1 MADETKT
8 QIPKPTRQRGPMGRM
23 GGMRRGEKAKDF
35 KGTMRQLLGYI
46 GQHKIAVFAAVAFAV
61 CSVIFN
67 IVGPKVLGQVT
78 TKLFEGL
85 VAKVNGTGD
94 VDFDWIAKTL
104 GFLLCLYLAS
114 SVCSLIQGWLMT
126 GVTQKICYRM
136 RKEIAAKI
144 AVVPMSYFN
153 GHSKGDVLS
162 RITND
167 VDTLGQSLNQS
178 VTQLI
183 TSVTQIIGVLVMMLS
198 ISLPLTGVT
207 VLTLPAAA
215 IILTVMIHFS
225 QPYFREQQ
233 QVLGAV
239 NGIIEEDFA
248 GQNVIQVFDRA
259 EASIEEFDRQNDRL
273 FISGWRSQFLSGLMM
288 PLMSL
293 VGNMGYVGVVVVGAQ
308 LALTGNA
315 TPGDIQSFIQYVRN
329 FTQPVQ
335 QLGNV
340 SNTMQSMAAATE
352 RVFEFLAAPEEE
364 QKADAQIPEKRPGH
378 VEFDHVKFGYTPE
391 KTVIRD
397 FSCDVKPGQKVAIV
411 GPTGAGKTT
420 MVKLLMRFYDVN
432 SGAITLD
439 GHNVKDFDRSALR
452 EGFGMVLQDTW
463 LFQGTI
469 MENIRYGR
477 LDATDEEVIAA
488 AKAACADHF
497 IRTLPGGYQMELN
510 EDASNVSQGQKQLLT
525 IARAILAD
533 NKILILDEATSS
545 VDTRT
550 EQRIQTAMD
559 NLMRGRTSF
568 VIAHRLSTIK
578 DADLILV
585 MRDGDIVEQGTH
597 DHDDLLAAG
606 GFYAD
611 LYNSQFE
618 DVSA

>member
-94 VDFDWIAKTL
+94 VDFNWIAKTL

-114 SVCSLIQGWLMT
+114 SACSLIQGWLMT

-215 IILTVMIHFS
+215 IILMVMIHFS

-248 GQNVIQVFDRA
+248 SQNVIQVFDRA

-378 VEFDHVKFGYTPE
+378 VEFDHVKFGYTPD
-391 KTVIRD
+391 KTIIHD
-397 FSCDVKPGQKVAIV
+397 FSCEAQPGQTIAIV

-420 MVKLLMRFYDVN
+420 LIKLLQRFYDV
-432 SGAITLD
+432 D
-439 GHNVKDFDRSALR
+439 GGSLRVEGVDVRDWDRAALR
-452 EGFGMVLQDTW
+452 GEFAMVLQDTW
-463 LFQGTI
+463 LFNGTI
-469 MENIRYGR
+469 RENIRYGR
-477 LDATDEEVIAA
+477 PDASDAEVEAA
-488 AKAACADHF
+488 ARAARCDHF
-497 IRTLPGGYQMELN
+497 IHTLAGGYDFMIN
-510 EDASNVSQGQKQLLT
+510 EEGTNLSQGQRQLVT

-533 NKILILDEATSS
+533 RPALILDEATSN

-550 EQRIQTAMD
+550 EELIQRAMD
-559 NLMRGRTSF
+559 ALMQGRTSF
-568 VIAHRLSTIK
+568 VIAHRLSTIRN
-578 DADLILV
+578 ADVILV
-585 MRDGDIVEQGTH
+585 IRDGDIVEKGTH
-597 DHDDLLAAG
+597 DELLAQG

-611 LYNSQFE
+611 LYNSQFDE
-618 DVSA
+618 AA

>member
-8 QIPKPTRQRGPMGRM
+8 QIPKPTRRRGPMGRM
-23 GGMRRGEKAKDF
+23 GGMGRGEKAKDF

-94 VDFDWIAKTL
+94 VDFAWIAKTL

-114 SVCSLIQGWLMT
+114 SACSLIQGWLMT

-233 QVLGAV
+233 QVLGTV

-378 VEFDHVKFGYTPE
+378 VEFDHVKFGYTPD
-391 KTVIRD
+391 KTIIHD
-397 FSCDVKPGQKVAIV
+397 FSCEAQPGQTIAIV

-420 MVKLLMRFYDVN
+420 LIKLLQRFYDV
-432 SGAITLD
+432 D
-439 GHNVKDFDRSALR
+439 GGSLRVEGVDVRDWDRAALR
-452 EGFGMVLQDTW
+452 GEFAMVLQDTW
-463 LFQGTI
+463 LFNGTI
-469 MENIRYGR
+469 RENIRYGR
-477 LDATDEEVIAA
+477 PDASDAEVEAA
-488 AKAACADHF
+488 ARAARCDHF
-497 IRTLPGGYQMELN
+497 IHTLAGGYDFMIN
-510 EDASNVSQGQKQLLT
+510 EEGTNLSQGQRQLVT

-533 NKILILDEATSS
+533 RPALILDEATSN

-550 EQRIQTAMD
+550 EELIQRAMD
-559 NLMRGRTSF
+559 ALMQGRTSF
-568 VIAHRLSTIK
+568 VIAHRLSTIRN
-578 DADLILV
+578 ADVILV
-585 MRDGDIVEQGTH
+585 IRDGDIVEKGTH
-597 DHDDLLAAG
+597 DELLAQG

-611 LYNSQFE
+611 LYNSQFDE
-618 DVSA
+618 AA

>member
-1 MADETKT
+1 
-8 QIPKPTRQRGPMGRM
+8 
-23 GGMRRGEKAKDF
+23 
-35 KGTMRQLLGYI
+35 
-46 GQHKIAVFAAVAFAV
+46 
-61 CSVIFN
+61 
-67 IVGPKVLGQVT
+67 
-78 TKLFEGL
+78 
-85 VAKVNGTGD
+85 
-94 VDFDWIAKTL
+94 
-104 GFLLCLYLAS
+104 
-114 SVCSLIQGWLMT
+114 MT

-215 IILTVMIHFS
+215 IILMVMIHFS

-352 RVFEFLAAPEEE
+352 RVFEFLAAPEEK
-364 QKADAQIPEKRPGH
+364 QKSDAQIPEKRPGH
-378 VEFDHVKFGYTPE
+378 VEFDHVKFGYTPD
-391 KTVIRD
+391 KTI
-397 FSCDVKPGQKVAIV
+397 I
-411 GPTGAGKTT
+411 TT
-420 MVKLLMRFYDVN
+420 
-432 SGAITLD
+432 
-439 GHNVKDFDRSALR
+439 
-452 EGFGMVLQDTW
+452 
-463 LFQGTI
+463 
-469 MENIRYGR
+469 
-477 LDATDEEVIAA
+477 
-488 AKAACADHF
+488 
-497 IRTLPGGYQMELN
+497 
-510 EDASNVSQGQKQLLT
+510 
-525 IARAILAD
+525 
-533 NKILILDEATSS
+533 
-545 VDTRT
+545 
-550 EQRIQTAMD
+550 
-559 NLMRGRTSF
+559 
-568 VIAHRLSTIK
+568 
-578 DADLILV
+578 
-585 MRDGDIVEQGTH
+585 
-597 DHDDLLAAG
+597 
-606 GFYAD
+606 
-611 LYNSQFE
+611 
-618 DVSA
+618 

>member
-46 GQHKIAVFAAVAFAV
+46 DQHKIAVFAAVAFAV

-94 VDFDWIAKTL
+94 VDFAWIAKTL

-114 SVCSLIQGWLMT
+114 SACSLIQGWLMT

-215 IILTVMIHFS
+215 IILMVMIHFS

-233 QVLGAV
+233 QVLGTV

-378 VEFDHVKFGYTPE
+378 VEFDHVKFGYTPD
-391 KTVIRD
+391 KTIIHD
-397 FSCDVKPGQKVAIV
+397 FSCEAQPGQTIAIV

-420 MVKLLMRFYDVN
+420 LIKLLQRFYDVD
-432 SGAITLD
+432 D
-439 GHNVKDFDRSALR
+439 GSLRVEGIDVRDWDRAALR
-452 EGFGMVLQDTW
+452 GEFAMVLQDTW
-463 LFQGTI
+463 LFNGTI
-469 MENIRYGR
+469 RENIRYGR
-477 LDATDEEVIAA
+477 PDASDAEVEAA
-488 AKAACADHF
+488 ARAARCDHF
-497 IRTLPGGYQMELN
+497 IHTLAGGYDFMIN
-510 EDASNVSQGQKQLLT
+510 EEGTNLSQGQRQLVT

-533 NKILILDEATSS
+533 RPALILDEATSN

-550 EQRIQTAMD
+550 EELIQRAMD
-559 NLMRGRTSF
+559 ALMQDRTSF
-568 VIAHRLSTIK
+568 VIAHRLSTIRN
-578 DADLILV
+578 ADVILV
-585 MRDGDIVEQGTH
+585 IRDGDIVEKGTH
-597 DHDDLLAAG
+597 DELLAQG

-611 LYNSQFE
+611 LYNSQFDE
-618 DVSA
+618 AA

>member
-94 VDFDWIAKTL
+94 VDFNWIAKTL

-114 SVCSLIQGWLMT
+114 SACSLIQGWLMT

-215 IILTVMIHFS
+215 IILMVMIHFS

-259 EASIEEFDRQNDRL
+259 D
-273 FISGWRSQFLSGLMM
+273 
-288 PLMSL
+288 
-293 VGNMGYVGVVVVGAQ
+293 
-308 LALTGNA
+308 
-315 TPGDIQSFIQYVRN
+315 
-329 FTQPVQ
+329 
-335 QLGNV
+335 
-340 SNTMQSMAAATE
+340 
-352 RVFEFLAAPEEE
+352 
-364 QKADAQIPEKRPGH
+364 
-378 VEFDHVKFGYTPE
+378 
-391 KTVIRD
+391 
-397 FSCDVKPGQKVAIV
+397 
-411 GPTGAGKTT
+411 
-420 MVKLLMRFYDVN
+420 
-432 SGAITLD
+432 
-439 GHNVKDFDRSALR
+439 
-452 EGFGMVLQDTW
+452 
-463 LFQGTI
+463 
-469 MENIRYGR
+469 
-477 LDATDEEVIAA
+477 
-488 AKAACADHF
+488 
-497 IRTLPGGYQMELN
+497 
-510 EDASNVSQGQKQLLT
+510 LLT
-525 IARAILAD
+525 SLKAY
-533 NKILILDEATSS
+533 
-545 VDTRT
+545 
-550 EQRIQTAMD
+550 
-559 NLMRGRTSF
+559 
-568 VIAHRLSTIK
+568 
-578 DADLILV
+578 
-585 MRDGDIVEQGTH
+585 
-597 DHDDLLAAG
+597 AG
-606 GFYAD
+606 
-611 LYNSQFE
+611 
-618 DVSA
+618 VC

>member
-94 VDFDWIAKTL
+94 VDFAWIAKTL

-114 SVCSLIQGWLMT
+114 SACSLIQGWLMT

-183 TSVTQIIGVLVMMLS
+183 TSVTQIIGVLIMMLS

-215 IILTVMIHFS
+215 IILMVMIHFS

-233 QVLGAV
+233 QVLGTV

-378 VEFDHVKFGYTPE
+378 VEFDHVKFGYTPD
-391 KTVIRD
+391 KTIIHD
-397 FSCDVKPGQKVAIV
+397 FSCEAQPGQTIAIV

-420 MVKLLMRFYDVN
+420 LIKLLQRFYDV
-432 SGAITLD
+432 D
-439 GHNVKDFDRSALR
+439 GGSLRVEGVDVRDWDRAALR
-452 EGFGMVLQDTW
+452 GEFAMVLQDTW
-463 LFQGTI
+463 LFNGTI
-469 MENIRYGR
+469 RENIRYGR
-477 LDATDEEVIAA
+477 PDATDAEVEAA
-488 AKAACADHF
+488 ARAARCDHF
-497 IRTLPGGYQMELN
+497 IHTLAGGYDFMIN
-510 EDASNVSQGQKQLLT
+510 EEGTNLSQGQRQLVT

-533 NKILILDEATSS
+533 RPALILDEATSN

-550 EQRIQTAMD
+550 EELIQRAMD
-559 NLMRGRTSF
+559 ALMQGRTSF
-568 VIAHRLSTIK
+568 VIAHRLSTIRN
-578 DADLILV
+578 ADVILV
-585 MRDGDIVEQGTH
+585 IRDGDIVEKGTH
-597 DHDDLLAAG
+597 DELLAQG

-611 LYNSQFE
+611 LYNSQFDE
-618 DVSA
+618 AA